1 MINAQELLAEMDH
14 TLTLLLENA
23 EKLLRISLT
32 RANEKELST
41 LQEIQESLVDKLV
54 NLDRSLEEH
63 AFDSVEREKIN
74 ERLKRFESLNQQ
86 FIENYM
92 GSHGLINFN
101 SEDDSQKY

>member
-1 MINAQELLAEMDH
+1 MVKAQELLAEMDH
-14 TLTLLLENA
+14 TLALLLENA
-23 EKLLRISLT
+23 EKLLHISLT

-41 LQEIQESLVDKLV
+41 LQEIQESLVEKLL

-63 AFDSVEREKIN
+63 AISPIERERIN
-74 ERLKRFESLNQQ
+74 DRLKRFESLNQQ

-101 SEDDSQKY
+101 SEDES